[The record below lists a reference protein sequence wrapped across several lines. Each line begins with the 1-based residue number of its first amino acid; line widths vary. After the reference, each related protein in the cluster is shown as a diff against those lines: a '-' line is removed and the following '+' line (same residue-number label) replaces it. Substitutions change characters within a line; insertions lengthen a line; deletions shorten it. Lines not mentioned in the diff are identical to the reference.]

1 MFKDEQRRTVW
12 DTIRQH
18 DLRAFSTHLT
28 ADLIREA
35 VQRAGVRF
43 GAGPLN
49 VLILTWLAL
58 SSALHWTEN
67 FTNILSLTFKLLED
81 YEASGSQ
88 TQKPMPKPRRWSRG
102 RKPRSR
108 HDPRRD
114 DLTVV
119 SEEAFTKARRLLPVK
134 FWTELILLLVARIE
148 REHSKR
154 LCWKGFR
161 LLALDGTVIGL
172 PHWKRLRQ
180 HYGAATNGRRAC
192 RTQVRL
198 VMLQFPLARLPYCY
212 AVSPLSTNEIPLA
225 TSLLDHVR
233 RNDLI
238 LMDRGFFSYGMFW
251 AIQQQKAFF
260 AIRLKAGVRLQTIR
274 SLGRDDQL
282 VLWKPCDRRKKW
294 RDLPESME
302 LRVIS
307 YQIPG
312 FRPSAVVTNATN
324 PQCTSRQD
332 WVRLTTDRQVGDKLQ
347 PGLYHRR
354 WEIETTFREL
364 KVAQGMKRGLRS
376 RTPGGIEYEIA
387 GHVLLYFLVRWLIL
401 ETAVQ
406 HELDPLRISFV
417 EALRELDA
425 MQPALLI
432 ASPAWARALLTRLMK
447 RIASHLVPLRPGRSY
462 PRPNDGKTKNKGK
475 GRKQVA
481 AKIPA

>member
-18 DLRAFSTHLT
+18 DLRAFSTLLT
-28 ADLIREA
+28 ADLVGEA
-35 VQRAGVRF
+35 VRRAGVRL
-43 GAGPLN
+43 GVGPLN
-49 VLILTWLAL
+49 AVNLTWLAL

-81 YEASGSQ
+81 YEAFGSQ
-88 TQKPMPKPRRWSRG
+88 ARKSSEPRRWPRG
-102 RKPRSR
+102 RKRRSR

-134 FWTELILLLVARIE
+134 FWTELMLLLVARIE
-148 REHSKR
+148 HKHLPR
-154 LCWKGFR
+154 LSWKGFR

-198 VMLQFPLARLPYCY
+198 VMFQFPLARLPYCY
-212 AVSPLSTNEIPLA
+212 ALSPLSTNEIPLA
-225 TSLLDHVR
+225 MSLLDHVR
-233 RNDLI
+233 QNDLI

-251 AIQQQKAFF
+251 AIQKRNAFF
-260 AIRLKAGVRLQTIR
+260 AIRLKAGVRLETIR

-282 VLWKPCDRRKKW
+282 VRWKPCDRRKKW
-294 RDLPESME
+294 RDLPQSIE

-307 YQIPG
+307 YQMRG

-324 PQCTSRQD
+324 PQRTSRED
-332 WVRLTTDRQVGDKLQ
+332 WVRLTTDREVGDRLQ

-364 KVAQGMKRGLRS
+364 KVSQGLKRGLRS
-376 RTPGGIEYEIA
+376 RTPEGIEYEIA
-387 GHVLLYFLVRWLIL
+387 GHVLLYSLVRWLIL
-401 ETAVQ
+401 ETAAQ
-406 HELDPLRISFV
+406 QELDPLRISFV
-417 EALRELDA
+417 EALRELHA
-425 MQPALLI
+425 LQPALLM
-432 ASPAWARALLTRLMK
+432 ASPAWARVLLTRLMR

-462 PRPNDGKTKNKGK
+462 PRPNDAKTKNKGK

>member
-18 DLRAFSTHLT
+18 DIRAFSAHLT
-28 ADLIREA
+28 ADLVGEA
-35 VQRAGVRF
+35 VRRAGVRF

-49 VLILTWLAL
+49 VFNLTWLAL
-58 SSALHWTEN
+58 SSALHWSEN
-67 FTNILSLTFKLLED
+67 FTNTLSLTFKLLED
-81 YEASGSQ
+81 YEAVGSQ
-88 TQKPMPKPRRWSRG
+88 ARKPAKPRRWPRG
-102 RKPRSR
+102 HKRRCR

-119 SEEAFTKARRLLPVK
+119 SEEAFTKARRLLPMK

-148 REHSKR
+148 HKHLQR

-172 PHWKRLRQ
+172 PHWKRLRK
-180 HYGAATNGRRAC
+180 HFGAATNGRRAC

-212 AVSPLSTNEIPLA
+212 ALSPLSTNEIPLA
-225 TSLLDHVR
+225 MSLLDQVR

-251 AIQQQKAFF
+251 AIQQQNAFF
-260 AIRLKAGVRLQTIR
+260 AIRLKAGVRLETVR
-274 SLGRDDQL
+274 RVERDDHL
-282 VLWKPCDRRKKW
+282 VRWKPCDRRKKW
-294 RDLPESME
+294 RDLPESIE

-307 YQIPG
+307 YQVPG

-324 PQCTSRQD
+324 PQRTSRED
-332 WVRLTTDRQVGDKLQ
+332 WVRLTTDCEAGHKLQ
-347 PGLYHRR
+347 AGLYHRR

-364 KVAQGMKRGLRS
+364 KVAQGLKRGLRS
-376 RTPGGIEYEIA
+376 RTPEGIAYEIA

-406 HELDPLRISFV
+406 HERDPLRISFV
-417 EALRELDA
+417 EALRELNV
-425 MQPALLI
+425 MRPALLI
-432 ASPAWARALLTRLMK
+432 ASPTWAQASLTRLMD

-475 GRKQVA
+475 GRKQLA
-481 AKIPA
+481 AKVPA

>member
-12 DTIRQH
+12 DTIGQH
-18 DLRAFSTHLT
+18 DIRAFSAHLT
-28 ADLIREA
+28 ADVVGEA
-35 VQRAGVRF
+35 VRQAGVRF

-49 VLILTWLAL
+49 VLNLTWLAL

-67 FTNILSLTFKLLED
+67 FTNILSLTFKLLDD
-81 YEASGSQ
+81 YEAFGSQ
-88 TQKPMPKPRRWSRG
+88 RHKPIRKPRRWSRG
-102 RKPRSR
+102 CQRRSR

-148 REHSKR
+148 REHPNR

-172 PHWKRLRQ
+172 PHWKRLRK

-212 AVSPLSTNEIPLA
+212 ALSPLSTNEIPSA
-225 TSLLDHVR
+225 MSLLDHVR

-260 AIRLKAGVRLQTIR
+260 AIRLKAGVRLEPIR

-282 VLWKPCDRRKKW
+282 VRWKPCDRRRKW
-294 RDLPESME
+294 RDLPESIE
-302 LRVIS
+302 LRVVS

-312 FRPSAVVTNATN
+312 FRPSAVVTNATR
-324 PQCTSRQD
+324 PEQISAAD
-332 WVRLTTDRQVGDKLQ
+332 WVRLTTDREVGGKLQ

-364 KVAQGMKRGLRS
+364 KVSQGLKRGLRS
-376 RTPGGIEYEIA
+376 RTREGIEYEIA

-401 ETAVQ
+401 ETAVRHQ
-406 HELDPLRISFV
+406 MDPLRISFV

-425 MQPALLI
+425 IRPAFLI
-432 ASPAWARALLTRLMK
+432 ASPGWARVLVNRLMD
-447 RIASHLVPLRPGRSY
+447 RIASHTVPLRPGRSY